1 MTRWKA
7 CAIHLALSALV
18 LSLIALVLV
27 WRWYPPGLFHMAR
40 ADGLLLLIGGVD
52 LVLGPLLTLIVF
64 KTGKKSLKFDLTVIA
79 LLQVAALAFGLHAV
93 WKSRPVFL
101 VASDTRLTLV
111 YAFEIEPQDLARAPA
126 QYRPL
131 PALGAETVAI
141 TMPDGIGDTFRG
153 MTGEDHRRMP
163 AKYHP
168 YSDVAASLRRHAT
181 PVDVLLAQLAPAERD
196 ALAARARRTGRPFE
210 SLGAVPIQSIRG
222 EALMLLDLGSGDLL
236 QPVAVRMPPRKTAVP
251 KSSHPVEKAPPA
263 RRLLQT

>member
-18 LSLIALVLV
+18 LILLAAVLV

-40 ADGLLLLIGGVD
+40 ADGLLILIGGVD

-64 KTGKKSLKFDLTVIA
+64 KSGKKSLKFDLGVIA

-111 YAFEIEPQDLARAPA
+111 YAFEIEPPDLAKAPA

-131 PALGAETVAI
+131 PALGARTVAI
-141 TMPDGIGDTFRG
+141 TMPDAIGDTFRS
-153 MTGEDHRRMP
+153 MTGEDHRLMP

-168 YSDVAASLRRHAT
+168 YADVAPSLRRHAT
-181 PVDVLLAQLAPAERD
+181 PVDVVLAQLQADDRER
-196 ALAARARRTGRPFE
+196 LAAGARRTGRPFE
-210 SLGAVPIQSIRG
+210 TLGVVPIQSLRG
-222 EALMLLDLGSGDLL
+222 EAVMLLDLGSGELL
-236 QPVAVRMPPRKTAVP
+236 RPVSVRMPPRRNAAP
-251 KSSHPVEKAPPA
+251 KGSHPVEKALPA
-263 RRLLQT
+263 VRTLKT